1 MERGR
6 CKTCRREIAWVKFRD
21 GKAMP
26 LDPEPSATGNVYRG
40 TDGRWRVATKADAQ
54 QLAST
59 LTPLYAAH
67 FVTCPQADQHRRHA
81 AKRQPK
87 LKQVEVVQLQLG
99 VTRTVTAEVV
109 SNRRELT
116 RGRK

>member
-40 TDGRWRVATKADAQ
+40 TDGRWRVATKADAAE
-54 QLAST
+54 LSRG
-59 LTPLYAAH
+59 LTPLYVAH
-67 FVTCPQADQHRRHA
+67 FVTCPQASQHRRHA
-81 AKRQPK
+81 AKAKPVTRV
-87 LKQVEVVQLQLG
+87 VEVVEPAGVRQLELA
-99 VTRTVTAEVV
+99 VRVTA
-109 SNRRELT
+109 RR
-116 RGRK
+116 R